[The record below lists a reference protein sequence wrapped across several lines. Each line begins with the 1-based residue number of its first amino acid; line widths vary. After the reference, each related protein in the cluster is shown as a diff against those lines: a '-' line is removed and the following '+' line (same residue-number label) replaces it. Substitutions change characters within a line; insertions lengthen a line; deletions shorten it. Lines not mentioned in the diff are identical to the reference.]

1 MPFSL
6 TRLRS
11 SPPYGSI
18 PSLLLSHRSTPA
30 TLSGPLDPKKA
41 RDSQS
46 LFTDIPPLRPP
57 VQRAF
62 CHRAQQGAVALCPA
76 RSETAAG
83 RDRPP
88 SAVLLSGTSQGVPDR
103 QCTGCTPSWDGIL
116 FLARCHGESMM
127 ATINHPTVQRALER
141 LRNISADDDARR
153 LAWVC
158 APAQGTGRAGPG
170 HARKRERSVR
180 RKSPR

>member
-18 PSLLLSHRSTPA
+18 PPLLLSHRSTPA

-41 RDSQS
+41 RVFQS
-46 LFTDIPPLRPP
+46 LFTDNPLTAPS
-57 VQRAF
+57 RATRLLSP
-62 CHRAQQGAVALCPA
+62 CATRRGALCPA

-127 ATINHPTVQRALER
+127 ATISHPTVQRALER
-141 LRNISADDDARR
+141 LRNISADDEARR
-153 LAWVC
+153 LLRVC
-158 APAQGTGRAGPG
+158 APA
-170 HARKRERSVR
+170 
-180 RKSPR
+180 